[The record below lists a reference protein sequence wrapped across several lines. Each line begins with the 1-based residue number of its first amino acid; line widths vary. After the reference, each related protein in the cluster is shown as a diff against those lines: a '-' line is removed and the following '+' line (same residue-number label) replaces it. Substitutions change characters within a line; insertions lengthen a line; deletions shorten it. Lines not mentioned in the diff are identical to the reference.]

1 MIPPFFMWLFFLPH
15 IIKRLNYR
23 LKFSL
28 DLFYLYKQTNKNPLS
43 ICWELNSVTFKSHN
57 VLIIIIIF
65 MIILIHDMLH
75 SCSTISEKLH
85 RTAFLSGI
93 FNKSGRFFGF
103 LCSTK
108 YTITILFKKKI
119 LTTTYLPFSDK
130 HIGVIY
136 CKYLLIIIIEIHNYL
151 NQQKKFAWMLY
162 DKALPI

>member
-15 IIKRLNYR
+15 YKTLNYR
-23 LKFSL
+23 LKFSRSL
-28 DLFYLYKQTNKNPLS
+28 LSVNKQKTLS
-43 ICWELNSVTFKSHN
+43 VFAENQNSVTFKSR
-57 VLIIIIIF
+57 IIITIF
-65 MIILIHDMLH
+65 MIHSSYDMLH
-75 SCSTISEKLH
+75 SCSTNISEKFHTGLQLFI
-85 RTAFLSGI
+85 RN

>member
-1 MIPPFFMWLFFLPH
+1 
-15 IIKRLNYR
+15 
-23 LKFSL
+23 
-28 DLFYLYKQTNKNPLS
+28 
-43 ICWELNSVTFKSHN
+43 
-57 VLIIIIIF
+57 

-108 YTITILFKKKI
+108 YTITILFKKI

-136 CKYLLIIIIEIHNYL
+136 CKYLLIIIEIHNYL
-151 NQQKKFAWMLY
+151 NQQKKVRMNVIRQGPPNLINTIKHVKVLIPFFVTTKQKLAHHF
-162 DKALPI
+162 

>member
-1 MIPPFFMWLFFLPH
+1 
-15 IIKRLNYR
+15 
-23 LKFSL
+23 
-28 DLFYLYKQTNKNPLS
+28 
-43 ICWELNSVTFKSHN
+43 
-57 VLIIIIIF
+57 
-65 MIILIHDMLH
+65 MLH

-93 FNKSGRFFGF
+93 LNKSGRFFGF

-136 CKYLLIIIIEIHNYL
+136 CKYLLIIIDIHNYL
-151 NQQKKFAWMLY
+151 NQQKKVRMNVIRQGPPNLINTITCKSTNSFFCY
-162 DKALPI
+162 YKTKASTPFLRYSGAV

>member
-1 MIPPFFMWLFFLPH
+1 
-15 IIKRLNYR
+15 
-23 LKFSL
+23 
-28 DLFYLYKQTNKNPLS
+28 
-43 ICWELNSVTFKSHN
+43 
-57 VLIIIIIF
+57 

-93 FNKSGRFFGF
+93 LNKSGRFFGF

-108 YTITILFKKKI
+108 YTITILFKKI

-136 CKYLLIIIIEIHNYL
+136 CKYLLIIIEIHNYL
-151 NQQKKFAWMLY
+151 NQQKKVRMNVIRQGPPNLINTITCKSNSFFCY
-162 DKALPI
+162 YKTKASTPFLRSSGAV